1 MMEIGGLKQNIARWV
16 KKSIRYVY
24 GCHMAFKSSLS
35 ESNFMKITSVYDM
48 VQGDRD
54 MNSKYI
60 YFISDIM
67 LCIVYSKENISN
79 F

>member
-24 GCHMAFKSSLS
+24 GCYMTFKSSLS

-48 VQGDRD
+48 VQGDKD

-60 YFISDIM
+60 
-67 LCIVYSKENISN
+67 
-79 F
+79 